1 MKKKLFAVLVSAVL
15 VLSVFLVAAYA
26 KHQPVKDEVNLNQ
39 AQVSESS
46 VKSSEVASVSPDDA
60 IDAALRHAGVVR
72 EDAVLFG
79 APSLDKD
86 NGKVHY
92 DIEFG
97 YNGFEYDYE
106 VAVAD
111 GSVIKA
117 EKEAERVKA
126 PVKESVSEKSVAPEK
141 PVASEKESVSAKSE
155 APANKESNNKESSK
169 ENNKGYISVEAAKQK
184 ALADAGVK
192 AENAV
197 FVKAYYDADDIVPHY
212 DVKFE
217 ANGYEY
223 EYEIKASDGRV
234 IEKDVDRE
242 VNSVSKPSEQDEYI
256 SADKAKAIAYEHA
269 SVKAADVKFSKAEL
283 DRDDLIVHYEV
294 EFVAG
299 NFEYEYEINAESGKV
314 IAYDKDFND

>member
-1 MKKKLFAVLVSAVL
+1 MKKKLLAVLVSAAL

-26 KHQPVKDEVNLNQ
+26 KHQPSKDEVNLNQ
-39 AQVSESS
+39 VQASEPSS
-46 VKSSEVASVSPDDA
+46 KSSEVASVSPDDA
-60 IDAALRHAGVVR
+60 IDAALRHAGVAR

-79 APSLDKD
+79 APSLDRD
-86 NGKVHY
+86 DGKVHY

-97 YNGFEYDYE
+97 YNGVEYDYE

-111 GSVIKA
+111 GSVLKA
-117 EKEAERVKA
+117 EKEAESVKA
-126 PVKESVSEKSVAPEK
+126 PEKESVSKKESVPAKPE
-141 PVASEKESVSAKSE
+141 VSEKESVPAKPA
-155 APANKESNNKESSK
+155 APVNKESNSK

-184 ALADAGVK
+184 ALDDAGVK
-192 AENAV
+192 AADAV

-223 EYEIKASDGRV
+223 EYEIKASDGKV

-242 VNSVSKPSEQDEYI
+242 EKPVNKPSKQEEYI

-269 SVKAADVKFSKAEL
+269 SVKAADVKFAKAEL
-283 DRDDLIVHYEV
+283 DRDDLIAHYEV

-314 IAYDKDFND
+314 IASEKEFND